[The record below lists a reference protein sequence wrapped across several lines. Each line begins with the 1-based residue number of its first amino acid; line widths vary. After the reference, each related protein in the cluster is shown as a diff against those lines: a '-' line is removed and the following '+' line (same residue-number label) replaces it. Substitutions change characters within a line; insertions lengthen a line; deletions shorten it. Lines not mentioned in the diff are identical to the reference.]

1 MGKKDGTLAGLA
13 ALAGAAYLYN
23 NQKNKDAGKAATA
36 GVDTRA
42 ARPEST
48 ETRLKTPAQSL
59 ADADKSDKSTSILTK
74 GESGTTTPG
83 TDKSKPDLDVK
94 PTPVKPPKVVSGS
107 DLPTAT
113 PLETI
118 TRNYKDPEKQKVYD
132 TLNEKSGANTS
143 SALRSDQLADVSR
156 AVNREAKTSKFAR
169 GDSEGNVPGFTRDY
183 TADYSGGKT
192 KSNVAK
198 QEMYNTMSKK
208 SGANTHSSAKT
219 DALAVASRAARVADA
234 KRRAA
239 KQRGYKSGG
248 MVAKASSASSRA
260 DGIASKGKTRGKIC

>member
-23 NQKNKDAGKAATA
+23 NQKNKDAGKAAIA

-48 ETRLKTPAQSL
+48 ETRLKTSAQSI
-59 ADADKSDKSTSILTK
+59 ADADKSDKSTSISTK

-83 TDKSKPDLDVK
+83 TDKSEPKLDVK
-94 PTPVKPPKVVSGS
+94 PAPVQPAPVKPPKVVSGS

-156 AVNREAKTSKFAR
+156 AVNREAKTSKFAQ
-169 GDSEGNVPGFTRDY
+169 GKFSDY
-183 TADYSGGKT
+183 TRTFKNPETQKFNARVEEQT
-192 KSNVAK
+192 
-198 QEMYNTMSKK
+198 
-208 SGANTHSSAKT
+208 GANTSSGHKT

-239 KQRGYKSGG
+239 KKRGYKSGG

-260 DGIASKGKTRGKIC
+260 DGIASKGKTRGKMC